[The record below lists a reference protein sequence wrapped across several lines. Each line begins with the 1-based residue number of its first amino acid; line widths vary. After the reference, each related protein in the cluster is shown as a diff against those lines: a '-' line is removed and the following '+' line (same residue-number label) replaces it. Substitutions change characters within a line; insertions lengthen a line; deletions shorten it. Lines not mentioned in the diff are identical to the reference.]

1 MNRQSFKGLGSLL
14 LAIAAIVL
22 VAGGCA
28 STPKVPANVKDVQCA
43 TKNIQWE
50 VAPEAEIANFNCQ
63 VGTHEGAPTLIV
75 TMDVKNITD
84 KPLRYKAQVFLE
96 DMDKAYGALVPAKGK
111 PPVVAPGAS
120 SSVKLPFVKT
130 DALSKQMMVVVKTM
144 SE

>member
-1 MNRQSFKGLGSLL
+1 M
-14 LAIAAIVL
+14 LAIAAIAL

-28 STPKVPANVKDVQCA
+28 SYPVPKNVQNVQCA
-43 TKNIQWE
+43 TKKIQWE

-63 VGTHEGAPTLIV
+63 VGTHEGAPTLII
-75 TMDVKNITD
+75 TMDVKNVTD

-111 PPVVAPGAS
+111 PPVVAPGES

-130 DALSKQMMVVVKTM
+130 DVLSNDMMVVVKTM